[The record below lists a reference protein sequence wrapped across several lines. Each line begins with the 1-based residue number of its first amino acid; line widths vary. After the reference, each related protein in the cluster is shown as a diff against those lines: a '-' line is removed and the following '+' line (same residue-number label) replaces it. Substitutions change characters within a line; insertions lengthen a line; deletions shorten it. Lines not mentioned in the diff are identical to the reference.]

1 MDTPVRGGKF
11 PGRVAAARVD
21 SYERE
26 RIGAAVRQAM
36 AAFGGAAGILDGR
49 TRVLLKP
56 NVLRPAAPEEA
67 VTTHPEVVRAVAAE
81 FMAAGAAV
89 SIGDGPGGDPGPAG
103 PVFEKCGIAGV
114 CRDLGL
120 PLRNFQETGSVEVA
134 LPFSAARKVNIA
146 QPVAQAEVIVN
157 LPKLKTHTLTHITC
171 ALKNIYGY
179 IPGFLKA
186 KLHTLAPRPDDFA
199 EIVCALWAVFP
210 PAFSL
215 VDAVVA
221 MEGQGPSGGTPR
233 QVGRIVAGTDPLAID
248 TLCAWAMGFDVRD
261 VPMLAAARRHDLG
274 AGELDAIEVIGDSA
288 EALRIPGFRL
298 PHTSKIAPHLP
309 RWIMRPLA
317 AVAGSLFW
325 VKPCVL
331 LEHCTRCHLCVRS
344 CPTGAMRAEKG
355 KVPTLDAPTCISCL
369 CCQEMCPSHAIY
381 ARKSF
386 AVNRIF
392 RTEEQREAARAK
404 GR

>member
-1 MDTPVRGGKF
+1 METPIRGGRF
-11 PGRVAAARVD
+11 PGRVATARAD

-26 RIGAAVRQAM
+26 HIGAAVRQAM
-36 AAFGGAAGILDGR
+36 TPFGGAAGILDGR
-49 TRVLLKP
+49 RRVLLKP
-56 NVLRPAAPEEA
+56 NVLRAAAPEEA

-81 FMAAGAAV
+81 FLAAGAAV
-89 SIGDGPGGDPGPAG
+89 SIGDAPGGDPGPAK
-103 PVFEKCGIAGV
+103 PVFEKCGIAAV

-120 PLRNFQETGSVEVA
+120 PLCNFQETGSVEVA

-146 QPVAQAEVIVN
+146 QPVVEAELIVN

-171 ALKNIYGY
+171 ALKNVYGY

-233 QVGRIVAGTDPLAID
+233 TVGRIFAGTDPLAID
-248 TLCAWAMGFDVRD
+248 TLCARAMGFDVRD
-261 VPMLAAARRHDLG
+261 VRMLAAARRHDLG
-274 AGELDAIEVIGDSA
+274 VGDCNAITVIGDSA

-298 PHTSKIAPHLP
+298 PHTSRIAPHVP
-309 RWIMRPLA
+309 RWLMRPLA
-317 AVAGSLFW
+317 AAAGRLFW

-331 LEHCTRCHLCVRS
+331 LEHCTRCHRCVRS

-355 KVPTLDAPTCISCL
+355 QMPRLDARTCISCL
-369 CCQEMCPSHAIY
+369 CCQEMCPAHAIY

-386 AVNRIF
+386 AVTRIF
-392 RTEEQREAARAK
+392 RSEEQREAQREK